1 MITVT
6 TNLENCK
13 KNDWTKKTHKYQTIG
28 KRQKA
33 KGTRQQGKRQKA
45 KDKRHKAYGNI
56 PEKGSLKIEKMK
68 LMRKG

>member
-13 KNDWTKKTHKYQTIG
+13 KNDWTKKTHKYQAKG

-33 KGTRQQGKRQKA
+33 KG
-45 KDKRHKAYGNI
+45 KRHKAQGKWQYTR
-56 PEKGSLKIEKMK
+56 KGQFENRKMK
-68 LMRKG
+68 LLRKG